1 MFGTETTIPS
11 TGTDTASAVKA
22 GVVVPSFV
30 SERCTDI
37 FSAIWANVVVLF
49 PSPKH
54 LVATSFVK
62 KVFNEPLFTSP
73 ENFKCGV
80 LVIETFSSGELEL
93 PDEPLGGLPVEPLGG
108 LAVEPLG
115 GLAVEPLGGLA
126 VEPLGGLAQFIEI
139 LKPLTLAPTHNPFC
153 HNCCSFRAAVE

>member
-11 TGTDTASAVKA
+11 TGTDTASALKT

-37 FSAIWANVVVLF
+37 FSAIWVNVVVLF

-62 KVFNEPLFTSP
+62 NVFNEPLFTSP
-73 ENFKCGV
+73 ENLKCGV
-80 LVIETFSSGELEL
+80 LVIAIFSSGELEL
-93 PDEPLGGLPVEPLGG
+93 LD
-108 LAVEPLG
+108 
-115 GLAVEPLGGLA
+115 
-126 VEPLGGLAQFIEI
+126 EPLGGLAQFIEI
-139 LKPLTLAPTHNPFC
+139 VKPLTLAPTHKPFC
-153 HNCCSFRAAVE
+153 HNCCSFRAEVE